1 MSGLLGIDPDRVLP
15 RLLPKDHK
23 VGLAASEC
31 EANLEAVTDALQE
44 FRIRWYADPPDL
56 EGALR
61 AIRDLVARTDRLRGA
76 AKDLVTI
83 VQPRLA

>member
-31 EANLEAVTDALQE
+31 ERNLEAVAEALRE
-44 FRIRWYADPPDL
+44 FRSRWYADPPDL
-56 EGALR
+56 DGALR
-61 AIRDLVARTDRLRGA
+61 AIHDLVARTDRLRGA

-83 VQPRLA
+83 VQPRPP